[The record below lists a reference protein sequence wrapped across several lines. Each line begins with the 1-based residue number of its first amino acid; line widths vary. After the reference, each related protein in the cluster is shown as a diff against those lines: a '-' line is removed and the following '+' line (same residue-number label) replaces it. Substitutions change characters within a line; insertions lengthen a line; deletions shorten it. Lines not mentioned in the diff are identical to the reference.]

1 MAGVIEGEHALERAA
16 IVPSVKRKSLKDPAR
31 KIRYEMPAKQPAW
44 TEFQLEILASYAN
57 LRADYE
63 ADPSAMPNSRI
74 VKMKRQ
80 AKLLL
85 APRGEVGDDGGKA
98 P

>member
-31 KIRYEMPAKQPAW
+31 K
-44 TEFQLEILASYAN
+44 
-57 LRADYE
+57 
-63 ADPSAMPNSRI
+63 
-74 VKMKRQ
+74 KRQ

-85 APRGEVGDDGGKA
+85 APRGKVGDDGGKA

>member
-31 KIRYEMPAKQPAW
+31 KIWYEMLQSMI
-44 TEFQLEILASYAN
+44 TTQLASTRI

-63 ADPSAMPNSRI
+63 AESFGYANLRI
-74 VKMKRQ
+74 AR
-80 AKLLL
+80 
-85 APRGEVGDDGGKA
+85 
-98 P
+98 